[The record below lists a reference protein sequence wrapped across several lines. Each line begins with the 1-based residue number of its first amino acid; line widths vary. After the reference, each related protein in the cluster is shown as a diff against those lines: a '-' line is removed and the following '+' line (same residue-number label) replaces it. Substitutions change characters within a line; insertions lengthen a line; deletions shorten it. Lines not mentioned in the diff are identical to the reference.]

1 MITITN
7 TKELPWT
14 PVRAYLVAD
23 ESEAREIAG
32 TKTAY
37 LFQQTA
43 EALYVFVEI

>member
-1 MITITN
+1 MTTITN
-7 TKELPWT
+7 TKELPWCDL
-14 PVRAYLVAD
+14 RAYQVKD